1 MTRGNTTSKQDIDR
15 QITQKRKHCRTTRWK
30 RPMNNTKCTTA
41 RNKIETTTDIMQ
53 WRRRQ
58 WHHWQSMH
66 MTRTHTTKTRTV
78 GAPPQ
83 TCKPFVCCYGNVPQ
97 CHLRRQPPKQ
107 HVLAPSPQVSRWLT
121 SQPTTTKGHCHL
133 WFCAL
138 SNETNEAAMMTP
150 SGQHCARRSSRRR
163 PPLGRPLREALRLQR
178 HRQEPG
184 ASRKLG
190 NVWARCRH
198 QP

>member
-58 WHHWQSMH
+58 WHHWQSMR
-66 MTRTHTTKTRTV
+66 MTRTHTTKTTTV

-83 TCKPFVCCYGNVPQ
+83 TCKPFFVATGTFHNAISDGSHPNNTSWHHHHKSHGGLPVSP
-97 CHLRRQPPKQ
+97 RPPKATATFGS
-107 HVLAPSPQVSRWLT
+107 VPSPTR
-121 SQPTTTKGHCHL
+121 P
-133 WFCAL
+133 
-138 SNETNEAAMMTP
+138 M
-150 SGQHCARRSSRRR
+150 RR
-163 PPLGRPLREALRLQR
+163 L
-178 HRQEPG
+178 
-184 ASRKLG
+184 
-190 NVWARCRH
+190 
-198 QP
+198 

>member
-53 WRRRQ
+53 WRQRQ

-66 MTRTHTTKTRTV
+66 MTRKHTTKTTTV

-83 TCKPFVCCYGNVPQ
+83 TCKPFLL
-97 CHLRRQPPKQ
+97 LRERSTM
-107 HVLAPSPQVSRWLT
+107 PSPTAATQGHCHQSAHDHQRLT

>member
-15 QITQKRKHCRTTRWK
+15 QITQQRKHCRTTRWK

-66 MTRTHTTKTRTV
+66 MTRTHTTKTTTV

-83 TCKPFVCCYGNVPQ
+83 TCKPFLL
-97 CHLRRQPPKQ
+97 LRERSTM
-107 HVLAPSPQVSRWLT
+107 PSPTAATQTTRLGTITTSLT
-121 SQPTTTKGHCHL
+121 VAYQSAHDHQRPL
-133 WFCAL
+133 
-138 SNETNEAAMMTP
+138 
-150 SGQHCARRSSRRR
+150 
-163 PPLGRPLREALRLQR
+163 PPLVLCPLQR
-178 HRQEPG
+178 DQ
-184 ASRKLG
+184 
-190 NVWARCRH
+190 
-198 QP
+198 